1 VSVAIFEE
9 RTMVPAYHFSAA
21 SYPATYRQREVETIV
36 SAIRARKSLLVSGL
50 AGMGK
55 SHLMRFLVSNEA
67 FRQRYFPEDATGF
80 AFFFIDCNAM
90 DSEDERSFY
99 RVVIT
104 ELCQQAGLETSERL
118 QGVTSEELLTALK
131 GCLDSLYRE
140 RLTLVFILDRFEK
153 LYRSEKLGHILDN
166 LRYLRDHFARRI
178 SYILAA
184 RGEIDIASLSEEFE
198 DLLYH
203 PAALCLKPL
212 TPTDAEGSIERYE
225 REYNVVF
232 DHQVKRKLIS
242 YSGGYP
248 RLLRAVCELAQEG
261 RVDLA
266 ADDAEAIRQL
276 LNDRRIQSVCQKIWE
291 GLSGEDQA
299 ALRLMLTGAS
309 APEDSSFLIRYG
321 LVITAQGG
329 QPEIFCPL
337 FETFVRESRE
347 LGLTLQLVPPN
358 KVLRGGQAITLTSL
372 EFRFLTC
379 LLEKPDEVCPYDEII
394 EKAYPDVKMREGVT
408 PQALAGLAKRTRK
421 KVNVPGH
428 NFIENVRGVGYRL
441 NVEPG
446 TAKRRR

>member
-1 VSVAIFEE
+1 MVS
-9 RTMVPAYHFSAA
+9 AYHFSAA

-36 SAIRARKSLLVSGL
+36 AAIRARKSLLVSGL

-67 FRQRYFPEDATGF
+67 FRQLYFPEDATDF
-80 AFFFIDCNAM
+80 AFFFFDCNAM

-104 ELCQQAGLETSERL
+104 ELCQQAGLETGDRL
-118 QGVTSEELLTALK
+118 QGVTNEELLTALK

-140 RLTLVFILDRFEK
+140 RLALVFVLDRFEK

-184 RGEIDIASLSEEFE
+184 RGEIDIASISEEFE

-203 PAALCLKPL
+203 PAILFLKPL

-225 REYNVVF
+225 REYDVTF
-232 DHQVKRKLIS
+232 DRQCKHKLIS

-248 RLLRAVCELAQEG
+248 RLLRTACELAQEG
-261 RVDLA
+261 KVDLA
-266 ADDAEAIRQL
+266 ADDAEAVRQL
-276 LNDRRIQSVCQKIWE
+276 LNDRRIQSVCQKIWK
-291 GLSGEDQA
+291 GLSGEDRA
-299 ALRLMLTGAS
+299 ALRLMLTGTS
-309 APEDSSFLIRYG
+309 VPEDGSPLVRYG
-321 LVITAQGG
+321 LVIPAQVG
-329 QPEIFCPL
+329 QPKIFCIL
-337 FETFVRESRE
+337 FETFVRENE
-347 LGLTLQLVPPN
+347 EMDLTLQLVPPN

-379 LLEKPDEVCPYDEII
+379 LLEKPGKARPYDEII
-394 EKAYPDVKMREGVT
+394 ETAYPDVKMREGVT
-408 PQALAGLAKRTRK
+408 PQALASLATRVRRTI
-421 KVNVPGH
+421 NVPGH
-428 NFIENVRGVGYRL
+428 DFIENVRGVGYRL

>member
-1 VSVAIFEE
+1 
-9 RTMVPAYHFSAA
+9 MVTVYHFSAA

-36 SAIRARKSLLVSGL
+36 TAVRARKSILVTGL

-67 FRQRYFPEDATGF
+67 FRQRYFPRDPTDF

-104 ELCQQAGLETSERL
+104 ELCQQARLETGDKL

-140 RLTLVFILDRFEK
+140 RLTLVFVLDRFEK

-178 SYILAA
+178 SYILAT
-184 RGEIDIASLSEEFE
+184 REEIGIASISEEFE

-203 PAALCLKPL
+203 PATLCLKPL

-225 REYNVVF
+225 AEYNVTF
-232 DHQVKRKLIS
+232 DRQSKRKLIS

-248 RLLRAVCELAQEG
+248 RLLRAACELAQEG
-261 RVDLA
+261 KVDLA

-276 LNDRRIQSVCQKIWE
+276 LNDRRVQSACQKIWE
-291 GLSGEDQA
+291 GLSGEDRA

-309 APEDSSFLIRYG
+309 APEDSSPLMQYG
-321 LVITAQGG
+321 LVITAQVG
-329 QPEIFCPL
+329 QPKIFCPL
-337 FETFVRESRE
+337 FETFVRENE
-347 LGLTLQLVPPN
+347 EMDLTLQLIPPN

-379 LLEKPDEVCPYDEII
+379 LLEKPGEVRSYDEII
-394 EKAYPDVKMREGVT
+394 EKSYPDVKTKEGVT
-408 PQALAGLAKRTRK
+408 SQALASLATRVRRTI
-421 KVNVPGH
+421 NVPGY
-428 NFIENVRGVGYRL
+428 NFIENVRGIGYRL
-441 NVEPG
+441 NVGPG
-446 TAKRRR
+446 TAKRQR

>member
-1 VSVAIFEE
+1 
-9 RTMVPAYHFSAA
+9 MVPVYHFSAA

-36 SAIRARKSLLVSGL
+36 AAIRARKSILVSGL

-67 FRQRYFPEDATGF
+67 FRQRYFPEDATDF

-99 RVVIT
+99 RVIIT
-104 ELCQQAGLETSERL
+104 ELCQQAGLETGDRL
-118 QGVTSEELLTALK
+118 QGVTSEELLTALR

-140 RLTLVFILDRFEK
+140 RLTLVFVLDRFEK

-203 PAALCLKPL
+203 PATLCLKPL

-225 REYNVVF
+225 REYNVAF
-232 DHQVKRKLIS
+232 DRQSKRKLIS

-248 RLLRAVCELAQEG
+248 RLLRAACELAQEG
-261 RVDLA
+261 KVDLT
-266 ADDAEAIRQL
+266 ADDAEAVRQL
-276 LNDRRIQSVCQKIWE
+276 LDDGRIQSVCQKIWE
-291 GLSGEDQA
+291 GLSSEDRA

-309 APEDSSFLIRYG
+309 ALEDSSPLTRYG
-321 LVITAQGG
+321 LVITTHVSR
-329 QPEIFCPL
+329 PKIFCPL
-337 FETFVRESRE
+337 FETFVRESKE
-347 LGLTLQLVPPN
+347 MDLTLQLIPPN

-379 LLEKPDEVCPYDEII
+379 LLEKPGKACTYDEII
-394 EKAYPDVKMREGVT
+394 EKAYPDVKAKDGVT
-408 PQALAGLAKRTRK
+408 PQSLAGLAKRVRK
-421 KVNVPGH
+421 KINVAGR
-428 NFIENVRGVGYRL
+428 NFIENVRSVGYRL
-441 NVEPG
+441 DVEPG
-446 TAKRRR
+446 TAERRR

>member
-1 VSVAIFEE
+1 MIS
-9 RTMVPAYHFSAA
+9 TYHFSAA
-21 SYPATYRQREVETIV
+21 SYPATYRQREVKTIV
-36 SAIRARKSLLVSGL
+36 AAIRARKSLLVSGL

-67 FRQRYFPEDATGF
+67 FRQRYFPEDITDF

-104 ELCQQAGLETSERL
+104 ELCQQARLETGDKL

-131 GCLDSLYRE
+131 GCLDSLYCE
-140 RLTLVFILDRFEK
+140 RLTLVFVLDRFEK

-178 SYILAA
+178 SYILAT
-184 RGEIDIASLSEEFE
+184 REEIDIVSISEEFE

-203 PAALCLKPL
+203 PAILCLKPL

-225 REYNVVF
+225 GEYNVTF
-232 DHQVKRKLIS
+232 DRQSKRKLIS

-248 RLLRAVCELAQEG
+248 RLLRVACELAQEG

-266 ADDAEAIRQL
+266 ADDAEAIQQL
-276 LNDRRIQSVCQKIWE
+276 LNDRRIQSACQKIWE
-291 GLSGEDQA
+291 GLSSEDRA

-309 APEDSSFLIRYG
+309 APGDSSLLMRYG
-321 LVITAQGG
+321 LVVTAQDD
-329 QPEIFCPL
+329 QPKIFCPL
-337 FETFVRESRE
+337 FETFVRENE
-347 LGLTLQLVPPN
+347 EMDLTLRLIPPN
-358 KVLRGGQAITLTSL
+358 KAVRGGQAVTLTPL

-379 LLEKPDEVCPYDEII
+379 LLEKLGQVCTYDEII
-394 EKAYPDVKMREGVT
+394 EQVYPDVKMREGVT
-408 PQALAGLAKRTRK
+408 PQALASLAARVRRK
-421 KVNVPGH
+421 INLPEHDFVKN
-428 NFIENVRGVGYRL
+428 ERGVGYRL
-441 NVEPG
+441 TIEPD

>member
-1 VSVAIFEE
+1 
-9 RTMVPAYHFSAA
+9 MVPIYHFSAA

-36 SAIRARKSLLVSGL
+36 AAIRARKSLLVSGL

-55 SHLMRFLVSNEA
+55 SHLMRFLISNEA
-67 FRQRYFPEDATGF
+67 FRQRYFPEDATDF

-104 ELCQQAGLETSERL
+104 ELCQQARLETGDRL

-140 RLTLVFILDRFEK
+140 RLTLVFVFDRFEK
-153 LYRSEKLGHILDN
+153 LYWSEKLGHILDN

-203 PAALCLKPL
+203 PSTLCLKPL

-225 REYNVVF
+225 REYNVAF
-232 DHQVKRKLIS
+232 DHQIKRKLIS

-248 RLLRAVCELAQEG
+248 RLLRIACELAQEG
-261 RVDLA
+261 KVDLS
-266 ADDAEAIRQL
+266 ADDAEAVRQL

-291 GLSGEDQA
+291 GLSGEDRA
-299 ALRLMLTGAS
+299 TLRLMLTGAS
-309 APEDSSFLIRYG
+309 APEDSSYLIRYG
-321 LVITAQGG
+321 LVITAQVG
-329 QPEIFCPL
+329 QPKIFCPL
-337 FETFVRESRE
+337 FETFVRESEE

-358 KVLRGGQAITLTSL
+358 KVLRGGQAIALTSL

-379 LLEKPDEVCPYDEII
+379 LLEKPGRVRTYDEII
-394 EKAYPDVKMREGVT
+394 ETAYPDVKMREGVT
-408 PQALAGLAKRTRK
+408 PQALAGLAKRVRK

-428 NFIENVRGVGYRL
+428 NFIENVRGVGYCL

-446 TAKRRR
+446 TAKRPR

>member
-1 VSVAIFEE
+1 
-9 RTMVPAYHFSAA
+9 MVPAYHFSAA

-36 SAIRARKSLLVSGL
+36 AAVRARKSILVSGL

-67 FRQRYFPEDATGF
+67 FRQHYFPKDATDF

-90 DSEDERSFY
+90 DSKDERSFY

-104 ELCQQAGLETSERL
+104 ELCQQAGLETGDKL
-118 QGVTSEELLTALK
+118 QGMTEELLAALR

-140 RLTLVFILDRFEK
+140 RLTLVFVLDRFEK

-184 RGEIDIASLSEEFE
+184 RGEIDIASISEEFE
-198 DLLYH
+198 DLLDH
-203 PAALCLKPL
+203 PATLCLKPL

-225 REYNVVF
+225 GEYNVTF
-232 DHQVKRKLIS
+232 DRQSKRKLIS

-248 RLLRAVCELAQEG
+248 RLLRAACELAQEG
-261 RVDLA
+261 KVDWA
-266 ADDAEAIRQL
+266 ADDDKAVRQL
-276 LNDRRIQSVCQKIWE
+276 LSDRRIQSVCQKIWE
-291 GLSGEDQA
+291 GLSGEDRA
-299 ALRLMLTGAS
+299 ALRLMLSGAS
-309 APEDSSFLIRYG
+309 APEDSSPLTRYG
-321 LVITAQGG
+321 LVITAQVG
-329 QPEIFCPL
+329 QPKIFCPL
-337 FETFVRESRE
+337 FETFVRESEE

-379 LLEKPDEVCPYDEII
+379 LLEKPGRVRTYDEII
-394 EKAYPDVKMREGVT
+394 ETAYPDVKMREGVT
-408 PQALAGLAKRTRK
+408 PQALAGLAKRVRK

-428 NFIENVRGVGYRL
+428 NFIENVRGVGYCL

-446 TAKRRR
+446 TAERRR

>member
-1 VSVAIFEE
+1 MAPV
-9 RTMVPAYHFSAA
+9 YHFSAA
-21 SYPATYRQREVETIV
+21 SYPATYRQREVKTIV
-36 SAIRARKSLLVSGL
+36 AAVRARKSLLVSGL

-67 FRQRYFPEDATGF
+67 FRQLYFPEDATDF
-80 AFFFIDCNAM
+80 AFFFFDCNAM

-104 ELCQQAGLETSERL
+104 ELCQQAGLETGDRL
-118 QGVTSEELLTALK
+118 QGVTNEELLTALK

-140 RLTLVFILDRFEK
+140 RLALVFVLDRFEK

-184 RGEIDIASLSEEFE
+184 RGEIDIASISEEFE

-203 PAALCLKPL
+203 PATLCLKPL

-225 REYNVVF
+225 REYDVTF
-232 DHQVKRKLIS
+232 DRQCKHKLIS

-248 RLLRAVCELAQEG
+248 RLLRTACELAQEG
-261 RVDLA
+261 KVDLA
-266 ADDAEAIRQL
+266 ADDAEAVRQL

-291 GLSGEDQA
+291 GLSGEDRA
-299 ALRLMLTGAS
+299 ALRLMLTGTS
-309 APEDSSFLIRYG
+309 VPEDGSPLVRYG
-321 LVITAQGG
+321 LVIPAQVG
-329 QPEIFCPL
+329 QPKIFCIL
-337 FETFVRESRE
+337 FETFVRENE
-347 LGLTLQLVPPN
+347 EMDLTLQLVPPN

-379 LLEKPDEVCPYDEII
+379 LLEKPGIARPYDEII
-394 EKAYPDVKMREGVT
+394 ETAYPDVKTKEGVT
-408 PQALAGLAKRTRK
+408 PQALAGLAKRVRK

-428 NFIENVRGVGYRL
+428 NFIENVRGVGYCL